1 MKLLNLEVTSHG
13 ELFHSRYEIFRENGA
28 EVYYLT
34 ASQNSV
40 LWPGFAGVRVLTDQI
55 IDTLIAAAR
64 AWREEI
70 RFDAILTTDEASVIA
85 TAAASEA
92 LSLPGLSLAS
102 ARQCRNKYEM
112 RLAHQQH
119 QAPHPPFR
127 LCETV
132 DQALQAGARSVFTRT
147 AISRVRF
154 TICSRR
160 TAARAGSIS
169 PAVGSPSRSSGSA
182 CCRNAD
188 RQSETAP
195 SHAGKRDRRRRWR
208 ERIDS
213 RRKSRCCPAAN
224 AGSSVLPAGA

>member
-92 LSLPGLSLAS
+92 LSCRGSHLPAPVNAVTNMRCASLINSIRRRIRRSGCAKPS
-102 ARQCRNKYEM
+102 TERC
-112 RLAHQQH
+112 RLAHV
-119 QAPHPPFR
+119 PFYPNGHIESQVHY
-127 LCETV
+127 L
-132 DQALQAGARSVFTRT
+132 
-147 AISRVRF
+147 
-154 TICSRR
+154 
-160 TAARAGSIS
+160 
-169 PAVGSPSRSSGSA
+169 
-182 CCRNAD
+182 
-188 RQSETAP
+188 
-195 SHAGKRDRRRRWR
+195 
-208 ERIDS
+208 
-213 RRKSRCCPAAN
+213 
-224 AGSSVLPAGA
+224 